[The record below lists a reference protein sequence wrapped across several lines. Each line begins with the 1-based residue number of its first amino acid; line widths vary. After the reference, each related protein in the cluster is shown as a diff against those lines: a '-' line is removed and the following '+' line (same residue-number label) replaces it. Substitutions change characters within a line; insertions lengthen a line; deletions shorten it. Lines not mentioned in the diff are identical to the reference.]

1 VHARATEEALGGE
14 RADRCAALGAVVGFL
29 GSPVGYTISRSILVP
44 VVGGA
49 RGTNPLR
56 GLRRGRS
63 AERAVISSD
72 GHFWHFAPS
81 FPRAH
86 PRPGASTGSVW
97 RVAPVS
103 VAVAAAAAA
112 AATQQQPFSRWR
124 EREAAVRAQRAPR
137 VVGLRVHFAARVT
150 RPRVL
155 VIEREEAC
163 RRERTNDRSM
173 DRAASVIS
181 DHVDH

>member
-1 VHARATEEALGGE
+1 MRRLSG
-14 RADRCAALGAVVGFL
+14 RWW
-29 GSPVGYTISRSILVP
+29 GSSGVPPAIRSLRSILVL

-49 RGTNPLR
+49 EGTNPLR

-86 PRPGASTGSVW
+86 PPPGVSTGSVW

-112 AATQQQPFSRWR
+112 ATPQQQPLSRWR
-124 EREAAVRAQRAPR
+124 EREAAVRAQRASR
-137 VVGLRVHFAARVT
+137 VVGLRVHFAAARVR

-155 VIEREEAC
+155 VIERQEAC
-163 RRERTNDRSM
+163 RRKQTNERSVDRPI
-173 DRAASVIS
+173 D
-181 DHVDH
+181 